1 MQHAKN
7 VLITGANKGIGY
19 ETARQLGAMGYMI
32 LLGTRNEEK
41 GEEAVA
47 ALVNEGVN
55 ARFILLDVTNQDTI
69 EAATKQIEQEFGS
82 LDVLINNAGVSLE
95 RGASPSQLELAVLKE
110 TFETNF
116 FGMFAVTK
124 AMLSLLTKSPSGRIV
139 NLSSGLGSLA
149 INSDPKS
156 EFARFN
162 LLAYNSSK
170 TAVNA
175 LTVMFAK
182 EFKNSPLK
190 INAADPGYTATDLNR
205 HTGYRSVEQAA
216 GIVVRLATLPEEG
229 PTGGFFD
236 ENGEVPW

>member
-1 MQHAKN
+1 MHHVKT

-19 ETARQLGAMGYMI
+19 ETARQLGAMGFTI

-41 GEEAVA
+41 GKEAA
-47 ALVNEGVN
+47 AGLVNEGVN
-55 ARFILLDVTNQDTI
+55 AHYILLDVTNQHTI
-69 EAATKQIEQEFGS
+69 EAAFKNIEEEFGS

-95 RGASPSQLELAVLKE
+95 RGISPSQLELSALKE

-116 FGMFAVTK
+116 FGMFAVTR
-124 AMLSLLTKSPSGRIV
+124 AMLPLLKKSPCGRIV
-139 NLSSGLGSLA
+139 NLSSGLGSL
-149 INSDPKS
+149 ILNSDPES

-162 LLAYNSSK
+162 LLAYSSSK

-175 LTVMFAK
+175 LTVMLAK
-182 EFKNSPLK
+182 EFKNTSLK
-190 INAADPGYTATDLNR
+190 INSADPGYTATDLNR
-205 HTGYRSVEQAA
+205 HSGYRSVEQAA
-216 GIVVRLATLPEEG
+216 GIVVRLATLPEDG

>member
-1 MQHAKN
+1 MHHAKN

-19 ETARQLGAMGYMI
+19 ETARQLGAMGFMI

-41 GEEAVA
+41 GKEAVA

-69 EAATKQIEQEFGS
+69 DAATRQIEQEFGS